1 MGDGGFRVDLHV
13 KVLDDEVVR
22 RAKAAGLDALV
33 YAPHFT
39 HLPTVRERAERYTDD
54 DLLVVPARECFTGHW
69 SDRRHVLAVAPDEP
83 VPDFLSLSDTMAE
96 LDRQEAAVLVPHPGF
111 LSVSLGR
118 AEVLAYRD
126 VVDAVEVYNPKHL
139 PWHNRRA
146 RAIAEA
152 ADSPAFASSYAHLR
166 RTVGAAWVEFEEPL
180 PSAAALVDALQ
191 RDAPR
196 TVHRRHGAGHQARC
210 AAEFAHLGWENSW
223 EKFDRVALKDRE
235 PTHPLHPNYDGR
247 FEERSV
253 Y

>member
-96 LDRQEAAVLVPHPGF
+96 LDRQDTAVLVPHPGF

-118 AEVLAYRD
+118 EEVLQFRD

-152 ADSPAFASSYAHLR
+152 AEIPPFTSSYAHLR

-180 PSAAALVDALQ
+180 ASAAALVDALQ
-191 RDAPR
+191 RGAPR
-196 TVHRRHGAGHQARC
+196 TVHRRHGVGHQARC

-223 EKFDRVALKDRE
+223 KKFDRVVLSGRE
-235 PTHPLHPNYDGR
+235 STHPLAPGYGGR
-247 FEERSV
+247 FEEQSV